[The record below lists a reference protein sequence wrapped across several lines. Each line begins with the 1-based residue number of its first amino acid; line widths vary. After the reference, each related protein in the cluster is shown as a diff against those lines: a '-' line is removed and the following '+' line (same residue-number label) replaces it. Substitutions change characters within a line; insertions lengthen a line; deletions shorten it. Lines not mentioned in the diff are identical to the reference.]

1 MSELYRFN
9 GADEDILL
17 AAVLLLRKLAGS
29 RTIQPAQLVTVAKLQ
44 HILSVL
50 PRVTTGVTASVS
62 VCCPRRKFGDIETY
76 HWWGFEVEGEQLRI
90 SCGGHFYRPST
101 GGDTFTTMMWGAIP
115 DEPTAMNDYRES
127 LRIVPDVRSFP
138 DGIASIEFAAGGYTV
153 EILDDDNPLLEE
165 QQDEEVDDEN
175 ATVEADVAPEGKDGS
190 EPEGGETRRSQSML
204 PIVSP
209 EYSFRDFC
217 QQILGNDPI
226 RVLDLASAEIT
237 YTRQNHRDRTRD
249 RDFRKGSR
257 GRAYCDDLQQ
267 LISLL
272 MGSAPETVSAGFFDA
287 VMPLALDLL
296 QRWEVLGLR
305 ELIASQAETT
315 PPMKEPM

>member
-1 MSELYRFN
+1 MSELYRLDSS
-9 GADEDILL
+9 DENILL
-17 AAVLLLRKLAGS
+17 AAGLLLQKLAAS
-29 RTIQPAQLVTVAKLQ
+29 RTIRPAQLVTVAKLQ

-62 VCCPRRKFGDIETY
+62 VCCPRHKFGDIETF
-76 HWWGFEVEGEQLRI
+76 HWWDFEVEEEQLRI
-90 SCGGHFYRPST
+90 SSGGHFYRPST
-101 GGDTFTTMMWGAIP
+101 GGDTFTTMTWGAIP
-115 DEPTAMNDYRES
+115 EELAELNDYRES
-127 LRIVPDVRSFP
+127 LGIVPDVCSFP
-138 DGIASIEFAAGGYTV
+138 EGVASIDFESGGYSV

-165 QQDEEVDDEN
+165 QQNEEVEDEN
-175 ATVEADVAPEGKDGS
+175 ATVEADVAPEGKDGG

-204 PIVSP
+204 PVVSP

-217 QQILGNDPI
+217 QKILGNDPI

-237 YTRQNHRDRTRD
+237 YTRQNHRDRTKD

-287 VMPLALDLL
+287 VKPLALDLL

-305 ELIASQAETT
+305 ELIGRRAETT